1 MIVLDASA
9 AVEIA
14 VWPEEAPEI
23 SGAMA
28 GQQVRAPAHFDKEV
42 YAAVLRLQ
50 RRQEITAGQ
59 AALGLAR
66 TARLPAERVP
76 LAQMLAEAYVM
87 RDRFS
92 PGDVFY
98 AVLAR
103 RSSAVLVTCD
113 ASLARAAE
121 DYVDVK
127 LVARHA

>member
-9 AVEIA
+9 AVEVA
-14 VWPEEAPEI
+14 LRPERTPEI
-23 SGAMA
+23 SEALG
-28 GQQVRAPAHFDKEV
+28 GEEVRVPAHFDKEV
-42 YAAVLRLQ
+42 YAAVLRLLRQ
-50 RRQEITAGQ
+50 RSITADQ

-113 ASLARAAE
+113 ASLARAA
-121 DYVDVK
+121 DGYVEVK

>member
-1 MIVLDASA
+1 MLDASA
-9 AVEIA
+9 AVEA
-14 VWPEEAPEI
+14 ALRPQQTPEI
-23 SGAMA
+23 DLALRGE
-28 GQQVRAPAHFDKEV
+28 QVRVPAHFDKEV
-42 YAAVLRLQ
+42 FGVVLRLLRQ
-50 RRQEITAGQ
+50 RSITLDQ

-103 RSSAVLVTCD
+103 RSAALLVTCD
-113 ASLARAAE
+113 SSLARAAAGYSE
-121 DYVDVK
+121 VK
-127 LVARHA
+127 LVPRHD

>member
-9 AVEIA
+9 AVEVA
-14 VWPEEAPEI
+14 LRPEQTPEI
-23 SGAMA
+23 AAAIVGERLR
-28 GQQVRAPAHFDKEV
+28 VPAHFDKEV
-42 YAAVLRLQ
+42 FTAVLRLLRQ
-50 RRQEITAGQ
+50 RSITADQ

-66 TARLPAERVP
+66 TARLPAERVA

-113 ASLARAAE
+113 ASLARAADGYAE
-121 DYVDVK
+121 VRFVP
-127 LVARHA
+127 LHG